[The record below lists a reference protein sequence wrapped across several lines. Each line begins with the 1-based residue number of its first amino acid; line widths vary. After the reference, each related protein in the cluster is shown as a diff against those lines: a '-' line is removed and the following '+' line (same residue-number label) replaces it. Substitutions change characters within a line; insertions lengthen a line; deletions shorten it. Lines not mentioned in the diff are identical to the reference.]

1 MTGPVPKPTIEVQLV
16 NGESCDLTC
25 DGDTTDAEPVTY
37 SWAKDNEMLLDTFR
51 EITRKV
57 FVNLC
62 LTSAYQSVKFCILSS
77 NKYNGAEDNIYK

>member
-16 NGESCDLTC
+16 SKESCDLTC

-57 FVNLC
+57 FVNLY
-62 LTSAYQSVKFCILSS
+62 LTSAYQSMKYCILSS